1 MATATLQKYFSRQF
15 CDQIFLQIKVSNGGG
30 LEVLGGLYFDGAN
43 WPRQLELLSDAKNIL
58 NLRNNEL
65 RDVLRQSVPAWFSF
79 AMSVCPLYH
88 LKAQAG
94 LANLRAQNTS
104 QLKLLTQ
111 RHLRL

>member
-1 MATATLQKYFSRQF
+1 MIDSLIT
-15 CDQIFLQIKVSNGGG
+15 G
-30 LEVLGGLYFDGAN
+30 
-43 WPRQLELLSDAKNIL
+43 IL
-58 NLRNNEL
+58 MRFYNFFEPIVESL
-65 RDVLRQSVPAWFSF
+65 SVPAWFSF

>member
-1 MATATLQKYFSRQF
+1 MARATLQKYFSRHF

-65 RDVLRQSVPAWFSF
+65 RDVL
-79 AMSVCPLYH
+79 
-88 LKAQAG
+88 
-94 LANLRAQNTS
+94 NLM
-104 QLKLLTQ
+104 
-111 RHLRL
+111 